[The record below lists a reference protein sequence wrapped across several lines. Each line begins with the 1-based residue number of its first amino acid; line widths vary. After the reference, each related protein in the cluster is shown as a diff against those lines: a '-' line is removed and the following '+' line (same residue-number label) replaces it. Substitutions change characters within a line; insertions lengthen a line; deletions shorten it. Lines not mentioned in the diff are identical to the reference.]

1 MAFVRFRPIS
11 TTFRFY
17 SILKND
23 KLISEFVHPQEKVV
37 MAFKSRR
44 DIGVFTDKR
53 IILIDYKGIN
63 GPRKS
68 VYAIEYSNVSS
79 YVLNIHAF
87 SSSIDFVTK
96 SSHELRMRFLKSISL
111 EDVNMIYKYLTDCL
125 IKE

>member
-79 YVLNIHAF
+79 YVLNIHTF

>member
-17 SILKND
+17 SILKDD
-23 KLISEFVHPQEKVV
+23 KLIKEFVRPQEKII

-44 DIGVFTDKR
+44 DIGIFTDKR
-53 IILIDYKGIN
+53 IVLIDYKGFN

-68 VYAIEYSNVSS
+68 VYAIEYANISS

-87 SSSIDFVTK
+87 SSSIDFVSK

>member
-87 SSSIDFVTK
+87 SSSIDFTIDFAR
-96 SSHELRMRFLKSISL
+96 SGS
-111 EDVNMIYKYLTDCL
+111 
-125 IKE
+125 